1 MDTSINSERREAL
14 ATSVSVTADEL
25 VIQLADGRTVAVP
38 LAWYPRLLHGT
49 PEERGQ
55 WQLSGRGLGIHWPA
69 LDEDISLRTCWRGF
83 PLARVRRPCN
93 VGLTLGAG
101 LPNHAMNLTSG
112 AMKAAPPAPHYRVCS
127 QVMEEAAQ
135 RIGQQDL
142 ALAARLLRRA
152 GSAYALSPRS

>member
-55 WQLSGRGLGIHWPA
+55 WQLSGRGLGIHWPH
-69 LDEDISLRTCWRGF
+69 LDEDISVAHVLSGIPSGESAASLQRWFDSR
-83 PLARVRRPCN
+83 RV
-93 VGLTLGAG
+93 
-101 LPNHAMNLTSG
+101 
-112 AMKAAPPAPHYRVCS
+112 
-127 QVMEEAAQ
+127 
-135 RIGQQDL
+135 
-142 ALAARLLRRA
+142 
-152 GSAYALSPRS
+152 SA